1 MENQTPN
8 KDILSELKFAN
19 SHSQILKGQLLKVF
33 GTESINSM
41 YFRYF
46 LSTTSKKGDCHIVP
60 YLPNFENMPNKIK
73 DLTEQQC
80 DNLMILGDP
89 KNYAY
94 PDINQQNLNIFL
106 NQSVEYL
113 PYDINIEKPDVR
125 SRFKLAMWNIKEKEK
140 QIFIF
145 YRRTQN

>member
-1 MENQTPN
+1 
-8 KDILSELKFAN
+8 
-19 SHSQILKGQLLKVF
+19 
-33 GTESINSM
+33 
-41 YFRYF
+41 
-46 LSTTSKKGDCHIVP
+46 
-60 YLPNFENMPNKIK
+60 MPNKIK

-145 YRRTQN
+145 YRRTQNQNCKTVYAYVKGLYSVSIVNIDLC

>member
-1 MENQTPN
+1 
-8 KDILSELKFAN
+8 
-19 SHSQILKGQLLKVF
+19 
-33 GTESINSM
+33 M